1 MPATTRYLLDSN
13 VCIAVLRKA
22 PNLKRLPP
30 IERCLISQITVAEL
44 WTGVEKGNLRD
55 ARAAKL
61 EEFLASF
68 TRLDFD
74 DAAARTY
81 GEIRAALQR
90 RGKIIGPLDLL
101 IAAHARSI
109 GATVLT
115 GNYGEFKRVS
125 NLKVLEWK

>member
-1 MPATTRYLLDSN
+1 MPATTHYLLDSN

-30 IERCLISQITVAEL
+30 PERCLVSQITVAEL

-55 ARAAKL
+55 ERAAKL
-61 EEFLASF
+61 DELLASF
-68 TRLDFD
+68 TLLDFG
-74 DAAARTY
+74 DAASRAY
-81 GEIRAALQR
+81 GEIRATLEKQ
-90 RGKIIGPLDLL
+90 GKTIGPLDLL

-115 GNYGEFKRVS
+115 GNYGEFKRVPG
-125 NLKVLEWK
+125 LKVLRWR

>member
-22 PNLKRLPP
+22 PNLRRLPP
-30 IERCLISQITVAEL
+30 PDRCLVSQITVAEL

-55 ARAAKL
+55 ERAAKL
-61 EEFLASF
+61 DELLASF
-68 TRLDFD
+68 TLLDFD
-74 DAAARTY
+74 DAASRAY
-81 GEIRAALQR
+81 GEIRATLEK
-90 RGKIIGPLDLL
+90 RGKSIGPLDLL

-115 GNYGEFKRVS
+115 GNYDEFKRVPGVR
-125 NLKVLEWK
+125 VLRWR